1 MMRDRAVLVQR
12 DVRVRRE
19 RIGERRGERLRRI
32 ETADAQRAGG
42 DHETTHAEHLHEA
55 ATFHVGLC
63 HDDFS
68 AAALMA
74 ERMRG

>member
-1 MMRDRAVLVQR
+1 MIVTVPSSCSVTYAC
-12 DVRVRRE
+12 
-19 RIGERRGERLRRI
+19 GENGS
-32 ETADAQRAGG
+32 ASDA